1 MTPIY
6 RNTRT
11 SLPITS
17 SEDKYFYLT
26 NSEYYPHSNII
37 YIRFEDNNFSLD
49 QYSIKYCLTN
59 IDPSSYPNRAVSECL
74 FSLKDYYF
82 KEISSG
88 TTKYYCKISTSSS
101 YYYSIIYYRG
111 KGGSWS
117 DGNLYVTT
125 DYNDLVPTFVMTE
138 VSRNVRR
145 FLTTINLQDKYFYL
159 TNSEYYPYSNNIY
172 ICLED
177 NNFGLK
183 YNNIKYCLT
192 NTNPSSYPDIA
203 IKNCSFTSIS
213 YYSKES
219 SSSAINYYYNIFITN
234 SYAYSIVYYDGI
246 LPSGLLYVTTDY
258 NDLAKTVKIIQVSI
272 NSKTSLPTNSSYYK
286 YFSLTNSNYSNHSNY
301 IYICLEDNNFGL
313 RYNNIK
319 YCFTDTNP
327 SSYPDIAIEDCSFSS
342 ISYYNTQNSSGTIK
356 YYYKISNIS
365 SYAYSIVNYEGN
377 NSFGYLYVTTDYNE
391 LVPTFIMTKVSRND
405 RRLLST
411 INLQDKY
418 FYLTNSEYYPYSN
431 NIYICLE
438 DINFDLRY
446 NNIKYCFT
454 DTNPSSYPDIAIKN
468 CSFISISYYNT
479 QSSSNAIKYYYNISN
494 TNSYAYS
501 IVYYDGNNSSGNL
514 YATSDYNDLAK
525 TVNIIQVSIN
535 SKTSLPTNT
544 LYYKYFSLTNSNY
557 YSYSNYIYI
566 CLEDNNFGLRYN
578 NIKYCSTNTNP
589 SIYPDNAI
597 KDCSFSSISYY
608 NTQNS
613 SGTIKYYYKISNIS
627 SYAYSIVN
635 YEGNNSFGYLYV
647 TTDYNNLVPTKKMTK
662 ININSRTSLPTI
674 SSEDKYFYLTNSNY
688 SNYSNY
694 IYICLE
700 DNNFGLKYNNIKYC
714 LTNTNPSSYPDIAI
728 KNCSFTSISYYN
740 TQSSSSAIKY
750 YYNISNTNSYT
761 YSIVYYDG
769 NNSSGNLYVT
779 SDYKSI
785 SIDDNNDNNKG
796 NKGLS
801 TGVIIGIV
809 AGSIVVLVAV
819 IIIIYFFCPCC
830 RKNKI
835 DIIPDPNANEPENL
849 LPNDNPDIQK

>member
-1 MTPIY
+1 MTSVY
-6 RNTRT
+6 RNLRT
-11 SLPITS
+11 SLPISS

-117 DGNLYVTT
+117 DGNLYVTS

-192 NTNPSSYPDIA
+192 NINPSSYPDIA

-213 YYSKES
+213 YYSKQS

-258 NDLAKTVKIIQVSI
+258 NDLAKTVNIIQVSI

-319 YCFTDTNP
+319 YCFTNTNP

-365 SYAYSIVNYEGN
+365 SYAYSIVYYEGN
-377 NSFGYLYVTTDYNE
+377 NSYGYLYVTSDYNN
-391 LVPTFIMTKVSRND
+391 LAFIMTEVSRND

-418 FYLTNSEYYPYSN
+418 FYLINNEYYHNSYFF
-431 NIYICLE
+431 IDICLE
-438 DINFDLRY
+438 DINY
-446 NNIKYCFT
+446 
-454 DTNPSSYPDIAIKN
+454 
-468 CSFISISYYNT
+468 
-479 QSSSNAIKYYYNISN
+479 
-494 TNSYAYS
+494 
-501 IVYYDGNNSSGNL
+501 
-514 YATSDYNDLAK
+514 
-525 TVNIIQVSIN
+525 
-535 SKTSLPTNT
+535 
-544 LYYKYFSLTNSNY
+544 
-557 YSYSNYIYI
+557 
-566 CLEDNNFGLRYN
+566 GLRYN
-578 NIKYCSTNTNP
+578 SIKHCFTYTNP
-589 SIYPDNAI
+589 SLN
-597 KDCSFSSISYY
+597 
-608 NTQNS
+608 
-613 SGTIKYYYKISNIS
+613 
-627 SYAYSIVN
+627 
-635 YEGNNSFGYLYV
+635 
-647 TTDYNNLVPTKKMTK
+647 
-662 ININSRTSLPTI
+662 
-674 SSEDKYFYLTNSNY
+674 
-688 SNYSNY
+688 
-694 IYICLE
+694 
-700 DNNFGLKYNNIKYC
+700 
-714 LTNTNPSSYPDIAI
+714 PDIAI
-728 KNCSFTSISYYN
+728 KNCSFTSISYYSK
-740 TQSSSSAIKY
+740 QSSSSAINY
-750 YYNISNTNSYT
+750 YYNISNTNYYS

>member
-1 MTPIY
+1 MTSVY
-6 RNTRT
+6 RNLRT
-11 SLPITS
+11 SLPISS

-101 YYYSIIYYRG
+101 YYYSIVYYRG

-117 DGNLYVTT
+117 DGNLYVTS

-159 TNSEYYPYSNNIY
+159 TNSEYYPYSNYIY

-177 NNFGLK
+177 NDFGLK
-183 YNNIKYCLT
+183 NNNIKYCLT
-192 NTNPSSYPDIA
+192 NINPSSYPDIA

-213 YYSKES
+213 YYSKQS

-258 NDLAKTVKIIQVSI
+258 NDLAKTVKM
-272 NSKTSLPTNSSYYK
+272 
-286 YFSLTNSNYSNHSNY
+286 
-301 IYICLEDNNFGL
+301 
-313 RYNNIK
+313 
-319 YCFTDTNP
+319 
-327 SSYPDIAIEDCSFSS
+327 IE
-342 ISYYNTQNSSGTIK
+342 
-356 YYYKISNIS
+356 
-365 SYAYSIVNYEGN
+365 
-377 NSFGYLYVTTDYNE
+377 
-391 LVPTFIMTKVSRND
+391 
-405 RRLLST
+405 
-411 INLQDKY
+411 
-418 FYLTNSEYYPYSN
+418 
-431 NIYICLE
+431 
-438 DINFDLRY
+438 
-446 NNIKYCFT
+446 
-454 DTNPSSYPDIAIKN
+454 
-468 CSFISISYYNT
+468 
-479 QSSSNAIKYYYNISN
+479 
-494 TNSYAYS
+494 
-501 IVYYDGNNSSGNL
+501 
-514 YATSDYNDLAK
+514 
-525 TVNIIQVSIN
+525 VSIN

-589 SIYPDNAI
+589 SIYADNAI
-597 KDCSFSSISYY
+597 KDCSFSSLSYY
-608 NTQNS
+608 NTQSS
-613 SGTIKYYYKISNIS
+613 SGTTKYYYKISITS
-627 SYAYSIVN
+627 SYTYSIVN
-635 YEGNNSFGYLYV
+635 YEGNNSYGYLYV

-688 SNYSNY
+688 SNYSNN

-740 TQSSSSAIKY
+740 TQSSSSEIKY
-750 YYNISNTNSYT
+750 YYNISNTNYYS

-785 SIDDNNDNNKG
+785 SI
-796 NKGLS
+796 GLS

>member
-6 RNTRT
+6 RNWRT

-117 DGNLYVTT
+117 DGNLYVTS

-159 TNSEYYPYSNNIY
+159 TNSEYYPYSN
-172 ICLED
+172 
-177 NNFGLK
+177 
-183 YNNIKYCLT
+183 
-192 NTNPSSYPDIA
+192 
-203 IKNCSFTSIS
+203 
-213 YYSKES
+213 
-219 SSSAINYYYNIFITN
+219 
-234 SYAYSIVYYDGI
+234 
-246 LPSGLLYVTTDY
+246 
-258 NDLAKTVKIIQVSI
+258 
-272 NSKTSLPTNSSYYK
+272 
-286 YFSLTNSNYSNHSNY
+286 Y

-327 SSYPDIAIEDCSFSS
+327 SSYPDIAI
-342 ISYYNTQNSSGTIK
+342 
-356 YYYKISNIS
+356 
-365 SYAYSIVNYEGN
+365 
-377 NSFGYLYVTTDYNE
+377 
-391 LVPTFIMTKVSRND
+391 
-405 RRLLST
+405 
-411 INLQDKY
+411 
-418 FYLTNSEYYPYSN
+418 
-431 NIYICLE
+431 
-438 DINFDLRY
+438 
-446 NNIKYCFT
+446 
-454 DTNPSSYPDIAIKN
+454 KN
-468 CSFISISYYNT
+468 CSFISISYYIT

-514 YATSDYNDLAK
+514 YA
-525 TVNIIQVSIN
+525 
-535 SKTSLPTNT
+535 
-544 LYYKYFSLTNSNY
+544 
-557 YSYSNYIYI
+557 
-566 CLEDNNFGLRYN
+566 
-578 NIKYCSTNTNP
+578 
-589 SIYPDNAI
+589 
-597 KDCSFSSISYY
+597 
-608 NTQNS
+608 
-613 SGTIKYYYKISNIS
+613 
-627 SYAYSIVN
+627 
-635 YEGNNSFGYLYV
+635 
-647 TTDYNNLVPTKKMTK
+647 
-662 ININSRTSLPTI
+662 
-674 SSEDKYFYLTNSNY
+674 
-688 SNYSNY
+688 
-694 IYICLE
+694 
-700 DNNFGLKYNNIKYC
+700 
-714 LTNTNPSSYPDIAI
+714 
-728 KNCSFTSISYYN
+728 
-740 TQSSSSAIKY
+740 
-750 YYNISNTNSYT
+750 
-761 YSIVYYDG
+761 
-769 NNSSGNLYVT
+769 T